1 MTYAEFAELF
11 VKRILKGYGRVDV
24 TVDYYKTK
32 SIKSSEQLLRD
43 QSEKIHVAS
52 LFSMVANDFHY
63 RILKLW

>member
-11 VKRILKGYGRVDV
+11 VKHILKGFGRVDV

-32 SIKSSEQLLRD
+32 SIKSSEQLLRG

-52 LFSMVANDFHY
+52 LFSMVANDFHN
-63 RILKLW
+63 RTLKLW